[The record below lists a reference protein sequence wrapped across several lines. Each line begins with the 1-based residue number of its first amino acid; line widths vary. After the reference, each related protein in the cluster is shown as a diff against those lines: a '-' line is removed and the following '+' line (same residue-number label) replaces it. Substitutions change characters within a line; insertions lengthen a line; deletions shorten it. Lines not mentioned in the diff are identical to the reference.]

1 MQAPQLR
8 LNERQANPNPYVIFI
23 RSLRSKKNHTDAEDI
38 LKAVAAQ
45 MKTIMRDRFMQVH
58 TLEEADFNRV
68 FAGRNWNHGQSI
80 ELVLRGPSGRF
91 LPMPYIISVMCHEMA
106 HIEQMNHGPKF
117 QKLMADI
124 KADVSRLQSRGYYG
138 DGFWSD
144 GKRLADNARM
154 GGEGLRASDFPEYVC
169 GVSAADARK
178 AKRPTRGP
186 GVSRAPGLV
195 KGEASHR
202 SGRQTE
208 YRRKAGQRNAA
219 NMGEGGSRLD
229 GGRQIT
235 KEDREARKAFVD
247 NQIPLLTGQGMSMTK
262 ARKTAGE
269 RWEEVNPW
277 WKDGS
282 TRGKVAKSKTAAEMR
297 AAAAEARLR
306 ALSSS
311 IPTLGASSSP
321 DRKPTRAISD
331 YDDEGDESEDDV
343 KPIFDEEE
351 EVEDPHIGFEERK
364 KEMEEEMDDEE
375 REGLRGGWE
384 DYVLPGPAS
393 RSGTGMPAGGSDA
406 RAPVTVEK
414 EVSSRKRESS
424 PSGNADSSKIR
435 KSNGGAVSVGFGADI
450 IRQERLRALGL
461 AGTTGSRSRTL
472 GSGSF
477 QPILKPV
484 KKEEMIQTRLDSGR
498 STISA
503 SKAESKAAEWTC
515 KVCTFINV
523 ADHGRC
529 EMCSARPD
537 GTLPSDVVP

>member
-1 MQAPQLR
+1 
-8 LNERQANPNPYVIFI
+8 
-23 RSLRSKKNHTDAEDI
+23 
-38 LKAVAAQ
+38 
-45 MKTIMRDRFMQVH
+45 MRDRFMQVH
-58 TLEEADFNRV
+58 TLEEAEFNRV

-80 ELVLRGPSGRF
+80 ELVLRGPGGRF
-91 LPMPYIISVMCHEMA
+91 LPLPYIISVMCHEMA

-144 GKRLADNARM
+144 GKRLADNVRM

-178 AKRPTRGP
+178 AKRPSRGP
-186 GVSRAPGLV
+186 GASQAPGLV

-208 YRRKAGQRNAA
+208 YKRKAGQRNNAD
-219 NMGEGGSRLD
+219 MGEGGSRLD

-247 NQIPLLTGQGMSMTK
+247 NQIHLLTGQGMSLTK

-311 IPTLGASSSP
+311 LPSSGPSSP
-321 DRKPTRAISD
+321 PDQKPSMAIP
-331 YDDEGDESEDDV
+331 DDEGYASEEDI

-384 DYVLPGPAS
+384 EFV
-393 RSGTGMPAGGSDA
+393 GTGTARSSSTSSGGHA
-406 RAPVTVEK
+406 ATAIKREPN
-414 EVSSRKRESS
+414 SRKRESS
-424 PSGNADSSKIR
+424 PSSSAAGSSSSKLQ
-435 KSNGGAVSVGFGADI
+435 KSNGHSVGFGADQV
-450 IRQERLRALGL
+450 RQERLRALGL
-461 AGTTGSRSRTL
+461 AGSTSSRSARTL
-472 GSGSF
+472 GSGDIKSEPSSARRENLT
-477 QPILKPV
+477 QA
-484 KKEEMIQTRLDSGR
+484 RLNVQR
-498 STISA
+498 SHDGGSNGEART
-503 SKAESKAAEWTC
+503 AEWAC
-515 KVCTFINV
+515 KVCTYVNV
-523 ADHGRC
+523 AGHGRC

-537 GTLPSDVVP
+537 GTMPPGVIH

>member
-1 MQAPQLR
+1 
-8 LNERQANPNPYVIFI
+8 
-23 RSLRSKKNHTDAEDI
+23 
-38 LKAVAAQ
+38 

-58 TLEEADFNRV
+58 TLEEAEFNRV

-91 LPMPYIISVMCHEMA
+91 LPLPYIISVMCHEVSFRN
-106 HIEQMNHGPKF
+106 QMNHGPKF

-144 GKRLADNARM
+144 GKRLADNVRM

-178 AKRPTRGP
+178 AKRPSRGP
-186 GVSRAPGLV
+186 GASRAPGLV

-208 YRRKAGQRNAA
+208 YRRKAGLRNGA

-247 NQIPLLTGQGMSMTK
+247 NQIELLTAQGMSATK

-269 RWEEVNPW
+269 RWAEVNPW

-306 ALSSS
+306 ALPGALSSS
-311 IPTLGASSSP
+311 GPSSSP
-321 DRKPTRAISD
+321 DRKSLTTIP
-331 YDDEGDESEDDV
+331 DDDPDDTSEEDV

-364 KEMEEEMDDEE
+364 REMEAEMNDEE

-384 DYVLPGPAS
+384 DYVGSEAGKGVGVQKGS
-393 RSGTGMPAGGSDA
+393 SSSGQETTATE
-406 RAPVTVEK
+406 VTHH
-414 EVSSRKRESS
+414 RKRESS
-424 PSGNADSSKIR
+424 PHRVNRSKLRKPNGDS
-435 KSNGGAVSVGFGADI
+435 VDFGADL

-461 AGTTGSRSRTL
+461 AGTTSSTSTRTL
-472 GSGSF
+472 GSGRPQSDF
-477 QPILKPV
+477 PLDSV
-484 KKEEMIQTRLDSGR
+484 KKERPSRLVE
-498 STISA
+498 SA
-503 SKAESKAAEWTC
+503 SDDLSSGKPRIRDWAC
-515 KVCTFINV
+515 KMCTYVNL

-529 EMCSARPD
+529 GE
-537 GTLPSDVVP
+537 